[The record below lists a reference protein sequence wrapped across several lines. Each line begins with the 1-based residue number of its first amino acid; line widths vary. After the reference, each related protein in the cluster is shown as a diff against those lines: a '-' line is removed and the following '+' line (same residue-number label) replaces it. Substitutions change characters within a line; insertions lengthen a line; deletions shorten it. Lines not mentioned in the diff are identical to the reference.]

1 MRGKVPPGAIVRA
14 RFEASYEPIPA
25 CECWIWIKGTTAK
38 GYGYLHIGRRKV
50 TAHRL
55 AYELY
60 IGSIP
65 PGATVA
71 HRCRTRRCVNPAH
84 LALGARGDPARAR
97 LIDLAGRRFGGL
109 DGARVCGPPA
119 LDVPLRL
126 RDRLDRSQGRSA
138 QRGHAALPRR
148 RMFPAAPAPQARL
161 HAGRAIAARIHLVA
175 RDEKAV
181 SEPPP
186 PSVRRLWRA
195 GHHGLRPLAGVLRG
209 LPRRRGR
216 APLRHHPRSH
226 R

>member
-38 GYGYLHIGRRKV
+38 GYGYLHIGRPKV

-84 LALGARGDPARAR
+84 LALGARGDPARAC
-97 LIDLAGRRFGGL
+97 LIDLAGRRFGDLTVLG
-109 DGARVCGPPA
+109 C
-119 LDVPLRL
+119 
-126 RDRLDRSQGRSA
+126 
-138 QRGHAALPRR
+138 
-148 RMFPAAPAPQARL
+148 
-161 HAGRAIAARIHLVA
+161 
-175 RDEKAV
+175 
-181 SEPPP
+181 
-186 PSVRRLWRA
+186 A
-195 GHHGLRPLAGVLRG
+195 GHQRWTCRCDCGIVWTVHRGDLRSGATQRCRVAGCSLRRPRLKHGYTRG
-209 LPRRRGR
+209 GR
-216 APLRHHPRSH
+216 
-226 R
+226 